1 MAKKIRNTMISGISK
16 PLLAVSILLILFI
29 PAAPRSTPPSSS
41 ERMVM
46 ATTSII
52 CDFVRSVAGD
62 LWNVECLV
70 EPGVNPHIYE
80 PTPFDMAKA
89 IKASLIFYNGFNL
102 DAWVVKLL
110 RGQNAGKLVRVTEGL
125 EPYVIKIPDGP
136 YAGREDPHMWM
147 DVLLAVKYVENIRDT
162 FIRHDPANRE
172 KYIASA
178 AAYIDQLA
186 KLHEWITVETA
197 KIPVEKRVLVTQEN
211 AFQYF
216 SRTYG
221 FQVGAY
227 FYSMVTEI
235 EPSPADVVYA
245 INRVKQLGV
254 CVYFVE
260 ATLSNRMMLTL
271 IREAGGRLAGVLYA
285 DGLGADGTGA
295 ETYIGMMRKN
305 VETMVR
311 ELMGG
316 C

>member
-1 MAKKIRNTMISGISK
+1 MISDISK
-16 PLLAVSILLILFI
+16 PLLTVSILLLLSIL
-29 PAAPRSTPPSSS
+29 AAPQSVPPPSGS
-41 ERMVM
+41 EKTVM
-46 ATTSII
+46 ATTSIV
-52 CDFVRSVAGD
+52 CDFVRNVAGE

-70 EPGVNPHIYE
+70 EPGVNPHTYE

-89 IKASLIFYNGFNL
+89 SKASLIFYNGFNL

-125 EPYVIKIPDGP
+125 EPYVITIPDGP

-147 DVLLAVKYVENIRDT
+147 DVLLAIKYVENIRNT
-162 FIRHDPANRE
+162 FIRHDPANKE
-172 KYIASA
+172 KYMANT
-178 AAYIDQLA
+178 AAYIDELQ
-186 KLHEWITVETA
+186 KLHELIATETA

-216 SRTYG
+216 SKAYG
-221 FQVGAY
+221 FRVGAY

-235 EPSPADVVYA
+235 EPSPTDVVYA

-260 ATLSNRMMLTL
+260 ATLTNRMMLTL
-271 IREAGGRLAGVLYA
+271 IREAGGRLAGPLYA

-295 ETYIGMMRKN
+295 ETYVKMMRKN
-305 VETMVR
+305 VETMVG
-311 ELMGG
+311 ELTSG